1 LGGAARVGGDAAGN
15 EGAHMR
21 KLSPHG
27 ADLIAGFEGFRS
39 RPYRDAAGV
48 WTIGFG
54 STAGVGPDSPAV
66 SRSGALGRMMREV
79 DAKYGRAV
87 NDLGVPLTQNQFDAL
102 VSFAYNVGPGAL
114 GPGTAV
120 GRAVRERAWPE
131 AARALKQWDK
141 AVVNGRLTRLPGLTR
156 RRAAEAALL
165 LEHAGTSPD
174 ALEGYTPAEVRWIRE
189 YDRLVREDR
198 DPVRR
203 AVLRRVM
210 REQRKRIWRA
220 AERGGRDGW
229 RVEARRRRYKSLLAR
244 TG

>member
-1 LGGAARVGGDAAGN
+1 VK
-15 EGAHMR
+15 

-66 SRSGALGRMMREV
+66 SRAGALGRMMREV
-79 DAKYGRAV
+79 DSKYGRAV

-120 GRAVRERAWPE
+120 GRAVRAEMWG
-131 AARALKQWDK
+131 AAALALKQWDK

-165 LEHAGTSPD
+165 LEAASAAVPLT
-174 ALEGYTPAEVRWIRE
+174 GYTPTEVRWIRE

-198 DPVRR
+198 DPARR

-220 AERGGRDGW
+220 AHEHPHGGWG
-229 RVEARRRRYKSLLAR
+229 VEARRRRYKSLLAR